1 MNRQTAAFIMP
12 ACFKEFNENQKLI
25 FIKSIESVLN
35 QTDQDFKLIIIDDGS
50 KNPDLTA
57 FLKSLKTAS
66 DKIVVIKNRRNRGPG
81 YARNC
86 GICFASK
93 NNLPFILYNDAD
105 DISQS
110 NRLECV
116 RKVFEKEKQVN
127 VAYST
132 FKVIDENDDFVN
144 SEKLSN
150 SIKEILD
157 GHKFNLVNG
166 ENSWIKIALEKNY
179 TNLTSATAVRTNLA
193 IKELFPN
200 KRVSEDL
207 HTWLRY
213 GAHPGE
219 FRFLNDTVTY
229 YRIASGTE
237 SNSRAQN
244 KNFYKKKAD
253 TDVDGFFKALKIFR
267 HYNPNVNE
275 KFINEIISKF
285 FFKEAVSIYYGNDIK
300 NAKKLIKKS
309 LKTNPLEFFKNI
321 TGC

>member
-1 MNRQTAAFIMP
+1 MNGQTAAFITP
-12 ACFKEFNENQKLI
+12 VYLKEFDKNQKLI
-25 FIKSIESVLN
+25 FTKTVESVLN
-35 QTDQDFKLIIIDDGS
+35 QTDQNFKLIIIDDGS
-50 KNPDLTA
+50 KNPVLTA
-57 FLKSLKTAS
+57 FLKSLETTTN
-66 DKIVVIKNRRNRGPG
+66 KIVVIKNRKNRGPG

-86 GICFASK
+86 GIRFASK
-93 NNLPFILYNDAD
+93 NNLPFILFNDAD

-116 RKVFEKEKQVN
+116 RQVFEKEKQVN
-127 VAYST
+127 VVYST
-132 FKVIDENDDFVN
+132 FKVIDENDNCVKIKD
-144 SEKLSN
+144 LSN

-157 GHKFNLVNG
+157 GHKSNLVNG
-166 ENSWIKIALEKNY
+166 ENSWLKIALEKNY

-219 FRFLNDTVTY
+219 FRFLNDTITY
-229 YRIASGTE
+229 YRIANGTE
-237 SNSRAQN
+237 SNSRSQN
-244 KNFYKKKAD
+244 KKFYKKKAD
-253 TDVDGFFKALKIFR
+253 TDVEGFFKALKIFR
-267 HYNPNVNE
+267 RYNPKIKE
-275 KFINEIISKF
+275 KFVKEIISRF

-300 NAKKLIKKS
+300 DAKKLIKKS
-309 LKTNPLEFFKNI
+309 LKTNPSEFFKNI